1 MMYKLIYSEEADNDL
16 TAIYNY
22 IADDSVERARNYL
35 GKMEQCVLQLSDFPN
50 IGNDSRY
57 KELRAL
63 GIKILPFDNYLIFHT
78 VNEKEKIVNIVRVL
92 HGSVNYR
99 KLF

>member
-1 MMYKLIYSEEADNDL
+1 MYELIYSEQADIDL

-22 IADDSVERARNYL
+22 IAADSVERARNYL
-35 GKMEQCVLQLSDFPN
+35 GKIEKCILQLKDFPE
-50 IGNDSRY
+50 IGSDSRY

-63 GIKILPFDNYLIFHT
+63 GIKILPFEHYLIFHT
-78 VNEKEKIVNIVRVL
+78 VNDKEKTVNIIRVL
-92 HGSVNYR
+92 HGSVNYG

>member
-1 MMYKLIYSEEADNDL
+1 MYELVYAEEADNDL

-22 IADDSVERARNYL
+22 IADDSVERARAYL
-35 GKMEQCVLQLSDFPN
+35 GKMENCILQLKDFPE
-50 IGNDSRY
+50 IGNESRY

-63 GIKILPFDNYLIFHT
+63 GIRILQFENYLIFYT
-78 VNEKEKIVNIVRVL
+78 VNNKNKTVNIIRIL
-92 HGSVNYR
+92 RDSVSYR

>member
-1 MMYKLIYSEEADNDL
+1 MYELVYAEEADNDL

-35 GKMEQCVLQLSDFPN
+35 GKIESCILQLKDFPK
-50 IGNDSRY
+50 IGSESKY

-63 GIKILPFDNYLIFHT
+63 GIRILPFENYLIFYT
-78 VNEKEKIVNIVRVL
+78 INNRQNLVNIIRVL

>member
-1 MMYKLIYSEEADNDL
+1 MYGLIYAEEADNDL
-16 TAIYNY
+16 SAIYNY
-22 IADDSVERARNYL
+22 IADDSIERAKTYL
-35 GKMEQCVLQLSDFPN
+35 GKIEKCILQLKEFPD
-50 IGNDSRY
+50 IGIESKY

-63 GIKILPFDNYLIFHT
+63 GIKILIFENYLIFHT
-78 VNEKEKIVNIVRVL
+78 VNDKEKAVNILRVL

>member
-1 MMYKLIYSEEADNDL
+1 MYKLLYSEEADNDL
-16 TAIYNY
+16 TAVYNY
-22 IADDSVERARNYL
+22 IADDSVERARIYL
-35 GKMEQCVLQLSDFPN
+35 GKIEQCVLQLSEFPN

-57 KELRAL
+57 KELRSL
-63 GIKILPFDNYLIFHT
+63 GIKVLPFDNYLIFHT

>member
-1 MMYKLIYSEEADNDL
+1 MYELIYAEEADNDL
-16 TAIYNY
+16 SAIFNY
-22 IADDSVERARNYL
+22 IADDSRERAVNYL
-35 GKMEQCVLQLSDFPN
+35 GKMEQCILQLKEFPN
-50 IGNDSRY
+50 MGKESRY

-63 GIKILPFDNYLIFHT
+63 GIKVLLFENYLVFHT
-78 VNEKEKIVNIVRVL
+78 VNDKEKAVNIIRVL

>member
-1 MMYKLIYSEEADNDL
+1 MYELLYAEEADNDL

-35 GKMEQCVLQLSDFPN
+35 GKIEQCILQLKDFPE
-50 IGNDSRY
+50 IGVESRY
-57 KELRAL
+57 AELRAL
-63 GIKILPFDNYLIFHT
+63 GIRLLPFENYIIFHMVNSKNQT
-78 VNEKEKIVNIVRVL
+78 VNIIRVL

>member
-1 MMYKLIYSEEADNDL
+1 MYELIYAEEADNDL

-22 IADDSVERARNYL
+22 IAEDSIERARAYL
-35 GKMEQCVLQLSDFPN
+35 GKMENCILQLKDFPE
-50 IGNDSRY
+50 IGSESRY
-57 KELRAL
+57 KELRAI
-63 GIKILPFDNYLIFHT
+63 GIRILPFENYLIFYT
-78 VNEKEKIVNIVRVL
+78 VNNKDKAVNIIRIL

>member
-1 MMYKLIYSEEADNDL
+1 MYNLFYAEEADNDL
-16 TAIYNY
+16 VAIYNY
-22 IADDSVERARNYL
+22 IANDSAERARNYL
-35 GKMEQCVLQLSDFPN
+35 GKMESCILQLKDFPKM
-50 IGNDSRY
+50 GSECRY

-63 GIKILPFDNYLIFHT
+63 GIRILPFENYLVFYV
-78 VNEKEKIVNIVRVL
+78 VNSKEKVVNIVRIL

>member
-1 MMYKLIYSEEADNDL
+1 MYELVYAEEADNDL

-22 IADDSVERARNYL
+22 IADDSVERARAYL
-35 GKMEQCVLQLSDFPN
+35 SKMENCILQFKDFPE
-50 IGNDSRY
+50 IGNESRY

-63 GIKILPFDNYLIFHT
+63 GIRIFPFENYLIFFT
-78 VNEKEKIVNIVRVL
+78 VNNKNKTVNIIRIL
-92 HGSVNYR
+92 RGSVSYR

>member
-1 MMYKLIYSEEADNDL
+1 MYELIYAEEADNDL
-16 TAIYNY
+16 IAIFNY
-22 IADDSVERARNYL
+22 IADDSVDRAKNYL
-35 GKMEQCVLQLSDFPN
+35 GKMEEVILQLKDFPEM
-50 IGNDSRY
+50 GSESRY

-63 GIKILPFDNYLIFHT
+63 GIRILPFENYLIFYT
-78 VNEKEKIVNIVRVL
+78 VNKNDKRVNIIRIL